1 MKRLYCFIERVGGLV
16 SGALMV
22 LVAVILLI
30 AGFAALAPVMALL
43 FIVPIIVLCIRLFEA
58 PLSRTCSL

>member
-1 MKRLYCFIERVGGLV
+1 MKRIYCLFERIGGLV
-16 SGALMV
+16 FGALMV
-22 LVAVILLI
+22 LAAIALLI
-30 AGFAALAPVMALL
+30 LGFAALAPVMALL